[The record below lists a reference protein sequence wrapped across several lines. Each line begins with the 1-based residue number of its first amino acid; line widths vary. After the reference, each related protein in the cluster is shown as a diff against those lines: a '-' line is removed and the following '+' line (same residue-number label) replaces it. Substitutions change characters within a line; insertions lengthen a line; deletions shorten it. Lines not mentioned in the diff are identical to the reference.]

1 MKAPRI
7 GLLPLY
13 VELYDQVL
21 PELRATVEPLTDQV
35 CEAFASRKVDVIRAA
50 TCCVRE
56 QVEAALKQFD
66 AQQVDMIVTLHL
78 AYSPSLETVEA
89 LAATSQALLLLDT
102 TLDSA
107 FSRDVDPMRL
117 LYNHGIHGVQDLAAM
132 LRRHKKDYEVVA
144 GHLSDSSV
152 MDRVVDFAR
161 AAHAASLLKGMKTLG
176 IGGALKG
183 MGDFRV
189 APNVL
194 ADQLG
199 ITVDNI
205 QPSDLVACA
214 AAVTDEAIEDERLKD
229 LQRYQGDIDPEVH
242 RRSLRVGLGL
252 RTYLEQGEYEAFSM
266 NFEAFRDA
274 DGPVNAVPFLE
285 CCKAMARGVG
295 YSGEGDVLTA
305 SLSAALGRA
314 YGKTSFVEM
323 FCPDW
328 DGNSI
333 FLSHMGE
340 FNPELSAEKPLLYEK
355 EYPFSPAQNPAAL
368 GMAPEP
374 GKATHINLSPGPDDS
389 FRLIISLV
397 DVLEDGTH
405 PDLPKWVRA
414 WIRPPLP
421 VAEFL
426 EKFSRLGGTHHSV
439 LVMGDHCE
447 SLGLFGRLAGME
459 VCVL

>member
-1 MKAPRI
+1 MKSPRI

-13 VELYDQVL
+13 VELYDRVL
-21 PELRATVEPLTDQV
+21 PELRGTVEPLTDQV
-35 CEAFASRKVDVIRAA
+35 CEAFASRQVAVSRAT

-66 AQQVDMIVTLHL
+66 DDQVDLIVTLHL
-78 AYSPSLETVEA
+78 AYSPSLESVEA
-89 LAATSQALLLLDT
+89 LAATPRPLLLLDT

-107 FSRDVDPMRL
+107 FPRDVNPERL

-132 LRRHKKDYEVVA
+132 LRRHQKDYEVVA
-144 GHLSDSSV
+144 GHLSDPSV
-152 MDRVVDFAR
+152 MDRAVEFAR
-161 AAHAASLLKGMKTLG
+161 AAHAAVLLKGMKTLG

-189 APNVL
+189 EPAVL
-194 ADQLG
+194 ADTFG
-199 ITVDNI
+199 ITVDDI
-205 QPSDLVACA
+205 QPSGLEACA
-214 AAVTDEAIEDERLKD
+214 AAVSDEAIEAERLKD
-229 LQRYQGDIDPEVH
+229 LERYQGEIDPEVH

-252 RTYLEQGEYEAFSM
+252 RNYLEQGAYGAFSM
-266 NFEAFRDA
+266 NFEEFRDA
-274 DGPVNAVPFLE
+274 DGPVNTVPFLE
-285 CCKAMARGVG
+285 CCKAMARGIG

-305 SLSAALGRA
+305 SLSAALSRA
-314 YGKTSFVEM
+314 YGMASFVEM

-328 DGNSI
+328 EGDSI

-340 FNPELSAEKPLLYEK
+340 FNPELSAEKPVLYEK

-368 GMAPEP
+368 GMAPRG
-374 GKATHINLSPGPDDS
+374 GKATHVNLSPGPDDT

-397 DVLEDGTH
+397 DVLDDGTH
-405 PDLPKWVRA
+405 PALPQWVRA

-426 EKFSRLGGTHHSV
+426 EGFSRLGGTHHSV
-439 LVMGDHCE
+439 LLMGDHRE
-447 SLGLFGRLAGME
+447 SLGTFGRLAKME
-459 VCVL
+459 VCYL

>member
-1 MKAPRI
+1 MTPRRI

-21 PELRATVEPLTDQV
+21 PELRGKVEPLTEQV
-35 CEAFASRKVDVIRAA
+35 CEAFASRKVEVIRAK
-50 TCCVRE
+50 TCCVRD
-56 QVEAALKQFD
+56 QVEVALKQFD
-66 AQQVDMIVTLHL
+66 DEQVDMIVTLHL
-78 AYSPSLETVEA
+78 AYSPSLESVEA
-89 LAATSQALLLLDT
+89 LATTSQPLLLLDT

-107 FSRDVDPMRL
+107 FPRDVNPERL

-132 LRRHKKDYEVVA
+132 LRRHKKHYEVVA
-144 GHLSDSSV
+144 GHLSDPSV
-152 MDRVVDFAR
+152 MDRVVDLAR
-161 AAHAASLLKGMKTLG
+161 AASAANLLKGMKTLG

-189 APNVL
+189 EPDVL
-194 ADQLG
+194 TDKLG

-205 QPSDLVACA
+205 QPSDIEASA
-214 AAVTDEAIEDERLKD
+214 AAVTDEEIEDERLKD
-229 LQRYQGDIDPEVH
+229 LERYQCDIAPEVH

-252 RTYLEQGEYEAFSM
+252 RNYLEQGNYSAFSM
-266 NFEAFRDA
+266 NFEEFREA
-274 DGPVNAVPFLE
+274 DGPVNTVPFLE
-285 CCKAMARGVG
+285 CCKAMARGIG

-305 SLSAALGRA
+305 SLSAALGCA

-340 FNPELSAEKPLLYEK
+340 FNPELSAEKPFLYEK

-368 GMAPEP
+368 GMAPQQ
-374 GKATHINLSPGPDDS
+374 GKATHINISPGPDDT
-389 FRLIISLV
+389 FRLIVSSV

-414 WIRPPLP
+414 WIRPPIP

-426 EKFSRLGGTHHSV
+426 ENFSQLGGTHHSV

-447 SLGLFGRLAGME
+447 SLGLFGRLTGME
-459 VCVL
+459 VCYL

>member
-1 MKAPRI
+1 MKSPRV

-13 VELYDQVL
+13 VALYDEVL
-21 PELRATVEPLTDQV
+21 PELRASVEPLSDQV
-35 CEAFASRKVDVIRAA
+35 CEAFVSRKVEVTQAT
-50 TCCVRE
+50 TCCVCE
-56 QVEAALKQFD
+56 EVEAALKQFD
-66 AQQVDMIVTLHL
+66 DEQVDMIVTLHL
-78 AYSPSLETVEA
+78 AYSPSLESAEV
-89 LAATSQALLLLDT
+89 LAASPQPLLLLDT

-107 FSRDVDPMRL
+107 FPRDVDPLRL
-117 LYNHGIHGVQDLAAM
+117 LYNHGIHGVQDLSSM

-144 GHLSDSSV
+144 GHLSDPSV
-152 MDRVVDFAR
+152 MDRVVDLAR
-161 AAHAASLLKGMKTLG
+161 AAHAATLLKGMKTLG

-189 APNVL
+189 EPDVL

-205 QPSDLVACA
+205 QPCDLEASA
-214 AAVTDEAIEDERLKD
+214 AAVTEEEIEHERKLD
-229 LQRYQGDIDPEVH
+229 LERYQCDIDPEVH

-252 RTYLEQGEYEAFSM
+252 RHYLEQGGYGAFSM
-266 NFEAFRDA
+266 NFEQFRDA
-274 DGPVNAVPFLE
+274 DGPVNTVPFLE
-285 CCKAMARGVG
+285 CCKAMSRGIG

-305 SLSAALGRA
+305 SLSAALGCA

-340 FNPELSAEKPLLYEK
+340 FNPELSVEKPILYEK
-355 EYPFSPAQNPAAL
+355 DYPFSPAQNPAAL
-368 GMAPEP
+368 GMAPQQ
-374 GKATHINLSPGPDDS
+374 GKATHINVSPGPDNT
-389 FRLIISLV
+389 FRLIISIV
-397 DVLEDGTH
+397 EVLEDGTH

-439 LVMGDHCE
+439 LVMGDHGE

-459 VCVL
+459 VCYL

>member
-21 PELRATVEPLTDQV
+21 PDLRATVEPLTDQV

-132 LRRHKKDYEVVA
+132 LRRHQKDYEVVA

-176 IGGALKG
+176 IGRFSGRTG
-183 MGDFRV
+183 CV
-189 APNVL
+189 
-194 ADQLG
+194 
-199 ITVDNI
+199 
-205 QPSDLVACA
+205 S
-214 AAVTDEAIEDERLKD
+214 
-229 LQRYQGDIDPEVH
+229 
-242 RRSLRVGLGL
+242 RSTRHH
-252 RTYLEQGEYEAFSM
+252 
-266 NFEAFRDA
+266 
-274 DGPVNAVPFLE
+274 
-285 CCKAMARGVG
+285 
-295 YSGEGDVLTA
+295 
-305 SLSAALGRA
+305 GR
-314 YGKTSFVEM
+314 
-323 FCPDW
+323 
-328 DGNSI
+328 
-333 FLSHMGE
+333 
-340 FNPELSAEKPLLYEK
+340 
-355 EYPFSPAQNPAAL
+355 Q
-368 GMAPEP
+368 
-374 GKATHINLSPGPDDS
+374 
-389 FRLIISLV
+389 
-397 DVLEDGTH
+397 H
-405 PDLPKWVRA
+405 PTL
-414 WIRPPLP
+414 
-421 VAEFL
+421 
-426 EKFSRLGGTHHSV
+426 
-439 LVMGDHCE
+439 
-447 SLGLFGRLAGME
+447 
-459 VCVL
+459 